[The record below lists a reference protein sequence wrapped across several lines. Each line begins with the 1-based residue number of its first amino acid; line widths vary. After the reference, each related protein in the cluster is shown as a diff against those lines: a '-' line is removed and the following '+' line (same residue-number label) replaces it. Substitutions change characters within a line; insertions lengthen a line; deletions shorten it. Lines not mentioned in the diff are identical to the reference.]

1 MMKEYDGS
9 ELWYPPVHIKYI
21 PVLGC
26 EMMKEYDGSELWYPP
41 ANIKYIPDEDT
52 SIPILNP
59 IAR

>member
-1 MMKEYDGS
+1 
-9 ELWYPPVHIKYI
+9 
-21 PVLGC
+21 
-26 EMMKEYDGSELWYPP
+26 MMKEYDGSELWYPP